1 MLTIFLYL
9 IISLGWSLPFFLIKD
24 LTKYLSQ
31 IEILILSHLIWH
43 VFILLFL
50 VYTWIFNKNIGQHFI
65 TKIKNIPIKYRYYL
79 IAITIISIISQ
90 FSYFTLL
97 KKNNVS
103 KVIPILNGLS
113 NIAIVIIAYL
123 LFKEKLT
130 FIKLIGILLVIFGI
144 YLIN

>member
-1 MLTIFLYL
+1 MLTIFLYI

-43 VFILLFL
+43 LFILLFL
-50 VYTWIFNKNIGQHFI
+50 VYIWIFNKNIGQNFI

-79 IAITIISIISQ
+79 IFITIISIISQ
-90 FSYFTLL
+90 YSYFTLL

-130 FIKLIGILLVIFGI
+130 FIKVIGILLVIVGI

>member
-43 VFILLFL
+43 LFILLFL
-50 VYTWIFNKNIGQHFI
+50 VYIWIFNKNIGHNFI

-79 IAITIISIISQ
+79 IFITIISIISQ
-90 FSYFTLL
+90 YSYFTLL

-113 NIAIVIIAYL
+113 NISIVIIAYL